1 MALPRNL
8 GTPNAEEIRLRGK
21 LQEQLRFVQRSS
33 GAFDQGTEEEAI
45 RIATALRIIF
55 HDAGRSVS
63 LLAHLGLQDGRML
76 SSSRGHGDFKD
87 YLSVRLDL
95 SSRTPTVMA
104 PMLGGTF
111 TKVSVNQWWK
121 HEPVF
126 VHAGQQYP
134 RRKIVLSVANK
145 DGGAHVDKELEE
157 YYEVLCAGEYAIGI
171 TGDLQYS
178 GPPPFQQGVTHFP
191 KNAHLA
197 LIRQFAHETLASAK
211 HFSWPTEVS

>member
-1 MALPRNL
+1 M
-8 GTPNAEEIRLRGK
+8 PNGEQSRLRGK
-21 LQEQLRFVQRSS
+21 LQEQLRFIQRSCT
-33 GAFDQGTEEEAI
+33 AFDQGTEEEAI

-63 LLAHLGLQDGRML
+63 LLAHLALQDGRML
-76 SSSRGHGDFKD
+76 SSARGHGDFKD
-87 YLSVRLDL
+87 FLAVQLDL
-95 SSRTPTVMA
+95 SSTTPVILK
-104 PMLGGTF
+104 PMLGSKF
-111 TKVSVNQWWK
+111 SKLSVNQWWK

-126 VHAGQQYP
+126 VHAGQQYA

-145 DGGAHVDKELEE
+145 DGGAHVDAQLEE

-171 TGDLQYS
+171 TGDLTYP
-178 GPPPFQQGVTHFP
+178 GAPPFEQGVTHFP

-211 HFSWPTEVS
+211 HFSWSTGPG